1 MNFVIKKHIFLIF
14 PLIIFV
20 YLLNFYIDNF
30 FISSFFAL
38 LMLEIIFRFI
48 LFLIYGKN
56 YTNLFF
62 PYALISHKKFGYTLR
77 PNLKIKNMKGFL
89 FDKFFFLPN
98 VNPINHTLKENLE
111 NRLFF
116 SVNNLGF
123 RGEALK
129 KNQ

>member
-62 PYALISHKKFGYTLR
+62 PYALT
-77 PNLKIKNMKGFL
+77 
-89 FDKFFFLPN
+89 
-98 VNPINHTLKENLE
+98 NLE
-111 NRLFF
+111 KAAVLPMASPSGDLCVVINIF
-116 SVNNLGF
+116 S
-123 RGEALK
+123 ALSSSDLK
-129 KNQ
+129 ASIMR